1 MEVPIIRANFGY
13 MTFIMQAI
21 QGSFGK
27 HYLIALWNLKMKV
40 STEKLTC
47 LICVSVA
54 GEKVPLFDRQSQ
66 GFQVCR

>member
-1 MEVPIIRANFGY
+1 
-13 MTFIMQAI
+13 MQAI

-40 STEKLTC
+40 LSTEKFKC

-54 GEKVPLFDRQSQ
+54 GEKSAICDRKICKARAFKYAD
-66 GFQVCR
+66 GLPGEYRAT